1 MPGEHRNRTL
11 AKCEPTPHPS
21 FRATPQQMIGSE
33 PVDEVERLQR
43 QASALETTAEAL
55 TRAYNRATW
64 IRFLLVFIPV
74 PFVVLLLRLY
84 LDAWGYYAAGGA
96 FIVCGAALFSL
107 DSAASAKCAA
117 ATREPISAD
126 GARCIR
132 SRDRFRQ
139 SHCRDGRRRSP
150 NSRTCGGSHRTARP
164 RRRSSGRHGPRG
176 SGSRAGPACL
186 SARSGSAA
194 IRRSRREAA
203 RSRPRPATGYR
214 GRASPPPPRS
224 VRPAARAV
232 GERPN
237 IRRAARQQ
245 CRSWI
250 PDRLNGR
257 GGIRHSTSCNDDCE
271 TAPPSVLQA

>member
-107 DSAASAKCAA
+107 DSAASAKCDA
-117 ATREPISAD
+117 ATQAAER
-126 GARCIR
+126 ARKALEEA
-132 SRDRFRQ
+132 
-139 SHCRDGRRRSP
+139 
-150 NSRTCGGSHRTARP
+150 RTARDAAP
-164 RRRSSGRHGPRG
+164 R
-176 SGSRAGPACL
+176 
-186 SARSGSAA
+186 
-194 IRRSRREAA
+194 
-203 RSRPRPATGYR
+203 
-214 GRASPPPPRS
+214 
-224 VRPAARAV
+224 
-232 GERPN
+232 
-237 IRRAARQQ
+237 
-245 CRSWI
+245 
-250 PDRLNGR
+250 
-257 GGIRHSTSCNDDCE
+257 
-271 TAPPSVLQA
+271 